1 MEFKFLDHTADI
13 KFQAFGNSLNEV
25 FENSALALINSIF
38 SGDVK
43 PVKKK
48 KIKVKGKDLESL
60 MYNFL
65 EEFLF
70 LIDAKK
76 FIPSKVKV
84 IIDEEGKKL
93 EAELSGD
100 SVGNYQIDTGVK
112 AITYHDMFIQR
123 IGKRWIAQVVLD
135 V

>member
-25 FENSALALINSIF
+25 FENSALALINSIY
-38 SGDVK
+38 GK
-43 PVKKK
+43 EIKCVKKK
-48 KIKVKGKDLESL
+48 KIRVKGKDFESL

-76 FIPSKVKV
+76 FIPGKVKV

-100 SVGNYQIDTGVK
+100 SVTNYQIDMHIK
-112 AITYHDMFIQR
+112 AITYHDMFVHR
-123 IGKRWIAQVVLD
+123 IGKRWISQVVLD